1 MSMRLAIALVVV
13 FGSSVPTRGSA
24 QQVAF
29 AATSLSE
36 LDSATRAALA
46 GELGRAQSRGLPVQ
60 PLVAKVRE
68 GQIKRAAPE
77 RIRLAV
83 AALSAR
89 LDSARAA
96 LGVSSNAAELVAGA
110 DALSAGVSQGALRA
124 VRAAS
129 GARDLSAPLG
139 ALAQLV
145 ASGVPVRRATAM
157 IVELMQ
163 RNAGPNEMLA
173 FGVAVEADVGAGVP
187 AEESALFR
195 LRAMEA
201 NGVGG
206 ERLTV
211 TAPNGDPLT
220 QVPSA
225 AGGGG
230 GASTRPKRRP

>member
-1 MSMRLAIALVVV
+1 MTRRLTFVLVA
-13 FGSSVPTRGSA
+13 GLATTLPGRGAA

-29 AATSLSE
+29 AATPISE
-36 LDSATRAALA
+36 LDSATRVAVAR
-46 GELGRAQSRGLPVQ
+46 ELGRAQTRGLPVQ

-83 AALSAR
+83 AALATR

-96 LGVSSNAAELVAGA
+96 LGAASSAAELVAGA
-110 DALSAGVSQGALRA
+110 DALSAGVSQAALRE
-124 VRAAS
+124 VRAAT
-129 GARDLSAPLG
+129 GPRDLSAPLG

-157 IVELMQ
+157 IVELLQ
-163 RNAGPNEMLA
+163 RNAGANEMLA

-201 NGVGG
+201 NGVGA

-211 TAPNGDPLT
+211 TAPAGDPLT

-225 AGGGG
+225 GGGGG
-230 GASTRPKRRP
+230 GASRPKRRP

>member
-1 MSMRLAIALVVV
+1 MRASLAVV
-13 FGSSVPTRGSA
+13 FVLSLVTSLPATASA

-29 AATSLSE
+29 AATALAE
-36 LDSATRAALA
+36 LDSATKAAVSK
-46 GELGRAQSRGLPVQ
+46 ELGRAQSRGLPVQ

-68 GQIKRAAPE
+68 GQIKRAAPQ

-83 AALSAR
+83 AALAAR

-96 LGVSSNAAELVAGA
+96 LGPASNAAELVAGA
-110 DALSAGVSQGALRA
+110 DALSAGVNQGALRA
-124 VRAAS
+124 VRSAA
-129 GARDLSAPLG
+129 GTRDLAAPIG

-145 ASGVPVRRATAM
+145 ASGVPVQRATAM

-173 FGVAVEADVGAGVP
+173 FGVAVEGDVGAGVP

-201 NGVGG
+201 QGIGG
-206 ERLTV
+206 ERITV
-211 TAPNGDPLT
+211 TAPTGDPLT
-220 QVPSA
+220 QVPT
-225 AGGGG
+225 AGGAG